1 MKPSASNI
9 SGQIRRLYAQL
20 RDPKSAREKA
30 HRLSA
35 SMTGEEDWDVD
46 QPQIRMSRAFAVML
60 ILHLVAVGGLFAFH
74 VFGKDDQN
82 AEQQATRQAH
92 ASATTAPASA
102 IPRAEVVGDI
112 SPAGSAAAP
121 VAPLPSATAPPRA
134 EVVPENSLVDANGT
148 EHRAHKVRDGESKL
162 LIAALYGVSV
172 KELQEANPE
181 STFQLGDSLTIPP
194 HQRVIGATAD
204 GANDPNPPIAVIA
217 ATSTDGPGHQ
227 EFVMKPGMEEIYE
240 RDETAA
246 EEEPGRPSVRATPV
260 TAKPS
265 PRATPK
271 SAPRAAAADEEE
283 HERPAKQ
290 VKTPPAKT
298 KPATTTTTTGSR
310 THVVA
315 KGDTVYNVSRRYGLT
330 PAEVMKVNN
339 ISDPSKLQLG
349 QVLKI
354 SVRH

>member
-9 SGQIRRLYAQL
+9 PGKLRRLYAQL
-20 RDPKSAREKA
+20 RDPKSVREKS

-35 SMTGEEDWDVD
+35 STTGDEDWDVD

-82 AEQQATRQAH
+82 AEQQATRKAH
-92 ASATTAPASA
+92 ASATAVPASA
-102 IPRAEVVGDI
+102 APRAEVVGDI

-121 VAPLPSATAPPRA
+121 VSPLPSAAHPPRA
-134 EVVPENSLVDANGT
+134 EVVPEDSLVDANGT
-148 EHRAHKVRDGESKL
+148 EHRAHKVLDGESKL

-172 KELQEANPE
+172 KELQEANPD
-181 STFQLGDSLTIPP
+181 STFQMGDSLTIPP

-204 GANDPNPPIAVIA
+204 GGNDPNPPMAVIA

-227 EFVMKPGMEEIYE
+227 EFVMKPGMEEIYQ

-246 EEEPGRPSVRATPV
+246 EEKPAPAVRATPV

-265 PRATPK
+265 PRATSK
-271 SAPRAAAADEEE
+271 SAPRAVAVDEEE
-283 HERPAKQ
+283 HDRPAKP
-290 VKTPPAKT
+290 VKTPPVKT
-298 KPATTTTTTGSR
+298 KPVLTAAGSR

-315 KGDTVYNVSRRYGLT
+315 RGDTVYNVSRRYGLT

-354 SVRH
+354 SVRR